1 MIDEIDFPAF
11 NTDAGN
17 YENKFLDVMQ
27 FLSMKSKYCVQ
38 VYISLALLI
47 IVGMSGCSKTDFSFL
62 NLMPAPDVY
71 SDEIIDPFLDP
82 TLEKTSEY
90 IFYATDRKP
99 DPGQEHFYSNERG
112 FGLVLGSAKPVFEL
126 GDQTWQEVLRT
137 SFMKNRTDEHPVRIA
152 EITEFGVLDRTIT
165 VFTPPDQIDQNHGA
179 TAIDFAQTVNAKLES
194 SNKKDIYIYV
204 HGFKTDFRN
213 PLLVGN
219 ELWHFLGYDG
229 VFIAF
234 AWPSNQET
242 LAYLADTEET
252 VISAR
257 NLRILTEFLSEE
269 TNAENIHLIGYSA
282 GSRVVLTALAHTTF
296 IHSKIDREYVPKKPR
311 IGRVILVAS
320 EIDRQLVGAY
330 LAEGLMNI
338 PTSLTVYLSGNDKAL
353 DMSKRVFRRE
363 RLGQVLSEELEP
375 NVIRYLNDT
384 PELQLID
391 VSKTEGATEG
401 NGHDYFRTSP
411 IVSSDILVSLMY
423 DLEPHE
429 RGLVKSVNV
438 PIWTFPEDY
447 KERLRSLLKER
458 PVSINR

>member
-1 MIDEIDFPAF
+1 
-11 NTDAGN
+11 
-17 YENKFLDVMQ
+17 
-27 FLSMKSKYCVQ
+27 
-38 VYISLALLI
+38 
-47 IVGMSGCSKTDFSFL
+47 
-62 NLMPAPDVY
+62 
-71 SDEIIDPFLDP
+71 
-82 TLEKTSEY
+82 
-90 IFYATDRKP
+90 
-99 DPGQEHFYSNERG
+99 
-112 FGLVLGSAKPVFEL
+112 
-126 GDQTWQEVLRT
+126 
-137 SFMKNRTDEHPVRIA
+137 
-152 EITEFGVLDRTIT
+152 
-165 VFTPPDQIDQNHGA
+165 
-179 TAIDFAQTVNAKLES
+179 VNAKLES
-194 SNKKDIYIYV
+194 SNNKDIYIYV

-252 VISAR
+252 AISAR

-282 GSRVVLTALAHTTF
+282 GSRVVLTALAHTAF

-391 VSKTEGATEG
+391 VSQTEGVTEG

-411 IVSSDILVSLMY
+411 VVSSDILVSLMY
-423 DLEPHE
+423 DLEPNE
-429 RGLVKSVNV
+429 RGLVKPVNV

-447 KERLRSLLKER
+447 KERLRSLLKK
-458 PVSINR
+458 SQIN